1 MGWRARGSRCRA
13 LGLGIKGVKAACT
26 AIEREIA
33 AGTTPGAVL
42 GVMHEGKQWF
52 YSAGYANPRPMQGQ
66 PVPVSTDTLY
76 DCASLTKV
84 VVTLPLILQLI
95 DEGALTLSTK
105 VSHILPPFGTAGKE
119 ELTVGQSPRIP
130 PGSRRT

>member
-1 MGWRARGSRCRA
+1 MDGKQRGSRCRA
-13 LGLGIKGVKAACT
+13 AGLGNQGVKAACT

-84 VVTLPLILQLI
+84 VVTPI
-95 DEGALTLSTK
+95 DSA
-105 VSHILPPFGTAGKE
+105 ID
-119 ELTVGQSPRIP
+119 R
-130 PGSRRT
+130 